1 MKKVLLLLSVYSVFS
16 VVVSAAETKPLKA
29 LLVAGGC
36 CHDYAKQHEV
46 IAKGIQSRANV
57 QVDVVWTDDKSVTPP
72 LPLYDNPDWAKGY
85 DIIIHDECAA
95 GVKDLAVVKRI
106 LDVHKT
112 IPAVHLHCA
121 MHSFRTGTDAWF
133 KHLGLQSAS
142 HGPQEPIAITFVD
155 PEHPITKPLADWTTI
170 KEELYN
176 NVNLFDA
183 HPLAMGRQV
192 VKGKEVDAVVAWTN
206 EKQGARSFSTT
217 IGHNTETVADAR
229 YLDLLTRGVLWACDK
244 LNADYLVPFKGENK
258 VTFVAAKLVEAPKPP
273 PAPKDGLGVKATAS
287 SEEKGKNNFAW
298 RAVDGDEST
307 RWCAA
312 GPSYPQWLQL
322 ELDKPQTLTGIQTTW
337 ENGGVY
343 QFKIEGSTD
352 GKAWITLVDGSA
364 NTKNAPYSSDFDKV
378 DGIRFV
384 KIHALGKAGGG
395 WASIREVKL
404 KGPGIKALAAKGAEK
419 ADPFAKEGNVVPK
432 ITKLTAEQEA
442 AILKDVK
449 VAEGFEAT
457 LFANS
462 AAANY
467 PVFVA
472 AEPDG
477 TLYVSSD
484 GNGSLGRDPKRGRVI
499 RLRDL
504 DGDGRADETKV
515 FCEVD
520 SPRGLVW
527 DHDRLYLVHP
537 PHLSEFIDADHDGV
551 AEKQNILVQNIAF
564 GFKDRPADHTTNGLS
579 LGIDGWLYIAGGDFG
594 FLKAT
599 GTDGRTLQHRG
610 GGVIR
615 VRPDGT
621 GLEIYSTGTRNIL
634 EVAISPLMDIFARD
648 NTNDGGGWNVR
659 FTGLDD
665 HGYPRLYKNFNDEA
679 IQPLADYGGGS
690 GCGAVYI
697 DEPGFGEWNNAPFTC
712 DWGTGA
718 LWHHQVKPKGATFEE
733 TRAPEPFIRMTRP
746 TDADVD
752 GMSRVY
758 CASWRGAT
766 FKWEGP
772 DVGYIVQVKPKG
784 WKLRS
789 GPGLQAAKTS
799 ESSPASEGSNGLKP
813 ETTLWID
820 PLPDFAKAKDEELV
834 KVLESASNRRRMEAQ
849 REFTRRLVKL
859 PRMLDDRALTNKTYA
874 SLITHELNLKSD
886 LQSRAA
892 AMYGLVR
899 LGFDE
904 NDFGIHKHK
913 LGVDS
918 RVDDLLPHLENAQ
931 AGAIPAALPQ
941 NIARDLKL
949 EAHSSYGVDES
960 SLVRQWPKNQSPN
973 LRLASARQIGSGM
986 LSPEAAVSVLT
997 DAFTDSDVSVWHALR
1012 NACVRAALS
1021 CDGKT
1026 VVAFGGDV
1034 TSAVGKSE
1042 VRKAVMQVFDA
1053 AKDKTASEL
1062 CLQVL
1067 MRIHTP
1073 EVVTGLIE
1081 RIGKATDPALRQ
1093 GILAALCRLHFH
1105 EGEWKGDSWG
1115 TRPDTRGPYYQPE
1128 AWSGTPKIAEA
1139 LKSALA
1145 KASPEE
1151 AAFLV
1156 REMNRNRIQSNEA
1169 LQRVVALAKQ
1179 DAKFIPD
1186 AVAQLAT
1193 ADEVSAEAVPVLVA
1207 ALKSGPLSPKVEPGD
1222 SRRESATLSSA
1233 IIALA
1238 KTDSADGCAATLTGL
1253 AALGEIIVKHQTQLA
1268 EAAKIEDPNAS
1279 KQAKKDASTL
1289 LAEANKQQ
1297 QDAITAF
1304 LQSPK
1309 LENHHQLMEKEVE
1322 KVGTPSA
1329 LWAEAALLKLSDAKS
1344 GSPEAR
1350 EMAGKSLE
1358 AGWALPARRAQIIHA
1373 VAVSKHQPYA
1383 DKVLAAADD
1392 ADPAVQAAANEAL
1405 KEMKLKKIKDKTPK
1419 IATLK
1424 PEEALAAV
1432 LKQRGDIGLGEQ
1444 VFTRATC
1451 VACHTTSESQPQKG
1465 PYLGNIAQTYKRPDL
1480 AQNIL
1485 DPNKTIAQG
1494 FASEMITMKDG
1505 TQQMGFI
1512 TLESAD
1518 NVKLRNVAAQ
1528 EFTFAVKD
1536 IKSRQ
1541 KLPISIM
1548 PPGLVN
1554 NLTLR
1559 EFASLLDYLEALAKK
1574 K

>member
-1 MKKVLLLLSVYSVFS
+1 MKKALLLLSVYSVFS

-112 IPAVHLHCA
+112 VPAVHLHCA

-244 LNADYLVPFKGENK
+244 LTPEFLTPFKGQNK
-258 VTFVAAKLVEAPKPP
+258 VTFVPAKPVEAPKPP
-273 PAPKDGLGVKATAS
+273 PMPKDATGIRATAS
-287 SEEKGKNNFAW
+287 STQPGNDTWK
-298 RAVDGDEST
+298 AVDGDEGT

-312 GPSYPQWLQL
+312 DASKPQSLTL
-322 ELDKPQTLTGIQTTW
+322 ELEKPQDLTGIEIVW
-337 ENGGVY
+337 ERKDKSY
-343 QFKIEGSTD
+343 QHKIEID
-352 GKAWITLVDGSA
+352 GKMVAEISIAKSHVLEAKQAKKIVITCTGND
-364 NTKNAPYSSDFDKV
+364 
-378 DGIRFV
+378 
-384 KIHALGKAGGG
+384 HGG
-395 WASIREVKL
+395 WASIREVRL
-404 KGPGIKALAAKGAEK
+404 KGPGIKALAPTNRPDTSHSTYEKG
-419 ADPFAKEGNVVPK
+419 GNVPPK

-594 FLKAT
+594 FMKAT

-610 GGVIR
+610 GGIIR
-615 VRPDGT
+615 VRPDGS

-659 FTGLDD
+659 FHHFTGLDD
-665 HGYPRLYKNFNDEA
+665 HGYPRLYKNFNDEC

-733 TRAPEPFIRMTRP
+733 TRPPEPFIKMTRP

-758 CASWRGAT
+758 CASWKGAT

-784 WKLRS
+784 F
-789 GPGLQAAKTS
+789 
-799 ESSPASEGSNGLKP
+799 KP
-813 ETTLWID
+813 E

-849 REFTRRLVKL
+849 RELMRRNIADSMPDKEVQKVTTDVVNDSSKPLTARIAALASARSESDDIGRVAPAVYIDPKNEMAAWAAQRMYPTPIFPVGTKFETWVRVRYGLREKLYKYRPLEQWGISQRFEQAFLESCIKSGSPRSQVAALRTASTLTHLDPISDSLWNAVIDAMLSSDPVVAHTAGNAAADIMNELAKFRELGRRLIKEC
-859 PRMLDDRALTNKTYA
+859 LD
-874 SLITHELNLKSD
+874 EP
-886 LQSRAA
+886 QSEPSE
-892 AMYGLVR
+892 GLVR
-899 LGFDE
+899 LMSQIKTNHEFSLSTNHEQDRKY
-904 NDFGIHKHK
+904 GI
-913 LGVDS
+913 
-918 RVDDLLPHLENAQ
+918 
-931 AGAIPAALPQ
+931 
-941 NIARDLKL
+941 
-949 EAHSSYGVDES
+949 
-960 SLVRQWPKNQSPN
+960 KNRN
-973 LRLASARQIGSGM
+973 
-986 LSPEAAVSVLT
+986 
-997 DAFTDSDVSVWHALR
+997 AFTAKTQKTYELAVQRAFESLERHSQMLNALR
-1012 NACVRAALS
+1012 KVH
-1021 CDGKT
+1021 
-1026 VVAFGGDV
+1026 
-1034 TSAVGKSE
+1034 
-1042 VRKAVMQVFDA
+1042 Q
-1053 AKDKTASEL
+1053 
-1062 CLQVL
+1062 
-1067 MRIHTP
+1067 P

-1081 RIGKATDPALRQ
+1081 RLGKATDPALRQ
-1093 GILAALCRLHFH
+1093 GILAALCRLHFQ

-1128 AWSGTPKIAEA
+1128 AWSETPKIAVA
-1139 LKSALA
+1139 LKDALA
-1145 KASPEE
+1145 KATPEE

-1156 REMNRNRIQSNEA
+1156 KEMNRNRIQFNEA
-1169 LQRVVALAKQ
+1169 QQRILELAKKDPKVLPELAAQ
-1179 DAKFIPD
+1179 MAGAEEIP
-1186 AVAQLAT
+1186 
-1193 ADEVSAEAVPVLVA
+1193 AEAVPLLVG
-1207 ALKSGPLSPKVEPGD
+1207 LVRQVGPVGP
-1222 SRRESATLSSA
+1222 ATLAQA
-1233 IIALA
+1233 ITALS
-1238 KTDSADGCAATLTGL
+1238 KTDSAEGVSATLVALGTLKKLPDSGKDFDAAT
-1253 AALGEIIVKHQTQLA
+1253 
-1268 EAAKIEDPNAS
+1268 NAFFN
-1279 KQAKKDASTL
+1279 A
-1289 LAEANKQQ
+1289 
-1297 QDAITAF
+1297 
-1304 LQSPK
+1304 PK
-1309 LENHHQLMEKEVE
+1309 LENHHQLVEQTAEKMDGVASLYADVALLNLANRKTGSPESIQLSQKALDAGWADAKRRKQIVE
-1322 KVGTPSA
+1322 AIGVIKHTPSA
-1329 LWAEAALLKLSDAKS
+1329 A
-1344 GSPEAR
+1344 
-1350 EMAGKSLE
+1350 
-1358 AGWALPARRAQIIHA
+1358 
-1373 VAVSKHQPYA
+1373 
-1383 DKVLAAADD
+1383 KVLAALNDP
-1392 ADPAVQAAANEAL
+1392 DPAVQKAAESAAKAMRLNRE
-1405 KEMKLKKIKDKTPK
+1405 KDTTPLVS
-1419 IATLK
+1419 TLK
-1424 PEEALAAV
+1424 PEEVLAKVIAM
-1432 LKQRGDIGLGEQ
+1432 KGDVTTGEM
-1444 VFTRATC
+1444 VFTKATC
-1451 VACHTTSESQPQKG
+1451 VACHTTSENQPQKG

-1494 FASEMITMKDG
+1494 FASEVITLNDG